1 MRTPIPAVVM
11 ILLLAGCS
19 ATGDLR
25 AELVTPVDIDLEW
38 TADPAAADA
47 GQVLEFATEPA
58 GPWTILGFLPADQER
73 YQHPDL
79 IPDTAFYYRVR
90 PLLGAAS
97 EPVRVHLAAAGFD
110 EPVAD
115 ADLSWADPRT
125 VDNPPAALTAT
136 VKGRDA
142 VLFTWTD
149 DTVGEDGQ
157 LLEVKPDGAPQW
169 TVAMAL
175 DPDVNSAGLMT
186 LDTERRASFRVR
198 AFTFGESSG
207 VAHRTT
213 GH

>member
-1 MRTPIPAVVM
+1 MDI
-11 ILLLAGCS
+11 
-19 ATGDLR
+19 
-25 AELVTPVDIDLEW
+25 ELQW
-38 TADPAAADA
+38 KADPAAADA
-47 GQVLEFATEPA
+47 GQVIEFATEAA
-58 GPWTILGFLPADQER
+58 GPWTILGFLPGDQQS

-97 EPVRVHLAAAGFD
+97 EPVHVRLAAAGFD

-115 ADLSWADPRT
+115 ADQSWADPRT
-125 VDNPPAALTAT
+125 VDSPPAVLTAT
-136 VKGRDA
+136 PKGRDA

-149 DTVGEDGQ
+149 NTVGEDGQ
-157 LLEVKPDGAPQW
+157 LLEVRPDGAPEW

-175 DPDVNSAGLMT
+175 DPDVNSVGLMT
-186 LDTERRASFRVR
+186 LATERRASFRVR
-198 AFTFGESSG
+198 AFTYGESSG